1 MGSRTSLAV
10 PFRQGRTAHLVIT
23 VLLLAVAGSVAAQ
36 HAEQATAP
44 AAEYGFPPEW
54 GPHEAVWLGWSE
66 TPRLHPL
73 QVEMIQVM
81 APHVRIRLMV
91 TSEKARAQATAA
103 LDAAGIPRDRVEFV
117 THHVPSFWIR
127 DAAPRFLSDGRRLAI
142 ADFAWNGY
150 GYPRELLVG
159 MPDLLRRGVM
169 ARDLAARLNLPVVS
183 SAIVAEGGALDLS
196 DAVILAYKGTAL
208 QRNPGVPLAEIEREY
223 LRVHGKKKIVWL
235 DRAPLAD
242 RVFSGPKVANYFGW
256 GANGHIDEYVRFADN
271 STIVI
276 AQIDPQEASGDPVS
290 RADSEIL
297 RENLAQLR
305 AATNVD
311 GRPFH
316 VIPLPAPALRH
327 YLWKGP
333 LREAQKRQDP
343 LEAWYRGFEVGDEI
357 HWVPAVSYLNF
368 FVTNGVVLV
377 PAYWRNGLP
386 EREREKDELVRQT
399 LQRLFPDRRVV
410 QINPLEVNRI
420 GGGMH
425 CITQQQPRVEPHARQ
440 P

>member
-1 MGSRTSLAV
+1 MMDRS
-10 PFRQGRTAHLVIT
+10 TARLVIA
-23 VLLLAVAGSVAAQ
+23 VLLLAVTGCVAAQ
-36 HAEQATAP
+36 HGDQATPSAG
-44 AAEYGFPPEW
+44 EYIFPPEW
-54 GPHEAVWLGWSE
+54 APHEAVWLGWSD

-91 TSEKARAQATAA
+91 TSEKARAQAAAA
-103 LDAAGIPRDRVEFV
+103 LDAAGVGRDRIEFV
-117 THHVPSFWIR
+117 MHPVPSFWIR

-159 MPDLLRRGVM
+159 MPDLLRRSVM
-169 ARDLAARLNLPVVS
+169 ARDLAARLNLPLVS
-183 SAIVAEGGALDLS
+183 SAIVGEGGALDVS
-196 DAVILAYKGTAL
+196 DTVILGYKETAF

-223 LRVHGKKKIVWL
+223 LRVYGKKKVVWL

-242 RVFSGPKVANYFGW
+242 RVFSGPKLANYFGG
-256 GANGHIDEYVRFADN
+256 GANGHIDESVRFVDN

-276 AQIDPQEASGDPVS
+276 AQIDPEDALGDPIS
-290 RADSEIL
+290 RADHEIL

-311 GRPFH
+311 GRPFQ
-316 VIPLPAPALRH
+316 IITLPAPALRH
-327 YLWKGP
+327 HLWKGP
-333 LREAQKRQDP
+333 LSEAQKRHDA
-343 LEAWYRGFEVGDEI
+343 LGAWYRGFEVGDEI

-377 PAYWRNGLP
+377 PAYWREGLP

-399 LQRLFPDRRVV
+399 LQRFFPDRRVV
-410 QINPLEVNRI
+410 QINPSEVNRI

-425 CITQQQPRVEPHARQ
+425 CITQQQPRVAP
-440 P
+440 